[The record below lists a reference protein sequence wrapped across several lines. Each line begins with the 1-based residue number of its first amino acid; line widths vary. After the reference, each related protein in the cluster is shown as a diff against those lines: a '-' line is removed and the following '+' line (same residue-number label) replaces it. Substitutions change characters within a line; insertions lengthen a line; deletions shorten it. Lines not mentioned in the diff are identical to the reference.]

1 MQFIGSMLSDG
12 FRWVRRTQKN
22 SSIHGNSA
30 VPWQLHRA
38 KGADVPQIRNADP
51 RHLHIMFLWHANL
64 ISLLNL
70 LILTRCGFYNTAR
83 ANRRLFVEITRVFA
97 LASAVAARSLT
108 YCEGEEVEI
117 GANAVTISKL
127 N

>member
-1 MQFIGSMLSDG
+1 MQFIGSILGDG
-12 FRWVRRTQKN
+12 FRWARRTQKN
-22 SSIHGNSA
+22 SSIHWDS
-30 VPWQLHRA
+30 VVLRQFHRA
-38 KGADVPQIRNADP
+38 KGANVAQIRNADP
-51 RHLHIMFLWHANL
+51 RYLHIMLLWYVNL

-108 YCEGEEVEI
+108 CCEGEEVEI